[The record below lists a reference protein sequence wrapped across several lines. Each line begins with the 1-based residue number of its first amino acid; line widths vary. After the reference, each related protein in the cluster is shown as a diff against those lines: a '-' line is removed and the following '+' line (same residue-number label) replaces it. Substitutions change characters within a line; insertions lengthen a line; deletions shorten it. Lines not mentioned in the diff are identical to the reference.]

1 MSAPLA
7 AAAGRSQALRPS
19 PLNWAPRTGRSRRRK
34 SLSRSAGECALGFSP
49 ASRLTGR
56 SGNRYP
62 SGKRKRK
69 SGIRLPLPPRR
80 ALRGA
85 GAGPPRQRGGGALR
99 SPARGHRSC
108 SQPPASG
115 RPLWG
120 SLALI
125 PRGTEGRFC
134 RIWGAEGPP
143 GPWAQDS
150 NRPTSYHPSV
160 SPRLD
165 GRGPPRLFAWT
176 RGLFS

>member
-1 MSAPLA
+1 MC
-7 AAAGRSQALRPS
+7 
-19 PLNWAPRTGRSRRRK
+19 PRASR
-34 SLSRSAGECALGFSP
+34 

-85 GAGPPRQRGGGALR
+85 GAGPRGSAAVGALR
-99 SPARGHRSC
+99 SPAWRRRSC

-120 SLALI
+120 SLALV
-125 PRGTEGRFC
+125 PRGTEVRFC
-134 RIWGAEGPP
+134 GIWGAEGTP
-143 GPWAQDS
+143 GPWAEDS
-150 NRPTSYHPSV
+150 NRPTSYHPCV
-160 SPRLD
+160 SAFGWEGTSQAVRLD
-165 GRGPPRLFAWT
+165 KGPLLLGMSDLPGSDLSPACRWAPWT
-176 RGLFS
+176 PHHPV